1 MFSYLIFV
9 GSPARSAS
17 GPHGVPKGS
26 FRGPWV
32 TQGPLRGPG
41 AHWGS
46 RAPLIRM
53 DGATF
58 LGPWR
63 TKGLGSQGSN
73 FASANYSNFK
83 PWGPQQRWRTEKL
96 EPWGPPRVSIIQ
108 NLEPSGTRRRK
119 SRLRPCTRALAHK
132 RLEPC
137 ERKPRWMVNYP
148 QVAKHRHFCNKITI
162 RITMTNP
169 WKF

>member
-17 GPHGVPKGS
+17 GPHGVPRGP

-53 DGATF
+53 DGVTF

-73 FASANYSNFK
+73 FASAKYSNFK
-83 PWGPQQRWRTEKL
+83 PWGPQQRWRTQKL

-119 SRLRPCTRALAHK
+119 CRLLPCTRALAHK
-132 RLEPC
+132 KLEPC

-148 QVAKHRHFCNKITI
+148 QVAKHRHF
-162 RITMTNP
+162 
-169 WKF
+169 